1 MPTKALLHVF
11 ELVHHPEK
19 NSLFCVTISGG
30 KPHPRSEERRGG
42 EEGRIPG
49 GADHLKKK
57 KKNQKAEGRL
67 GSEHELLEI
76 QPAYVDLPTA
86 HLNSHEHIPKR
97 RDLTVQLQYTR
108 TDATPERNVI

>member
-30 KPHPRSEERRGG
+30 KPHPRSEKRRGG

-57 KKNQKAEGRL
+57 EKRSWSGFPCDPAASSLPSLHPLQRL
-67 GSEHELLEI
+67 SGGYLDALSRGYPYLLG
-76 QPAYVDLPTA
+76 
-86 HLNSHEHIPKR
+86 
-97 RDLTVQLQYTR
+97 LTLVLALSTGIACSR
-108 TDATPERNVI
+108 TDH